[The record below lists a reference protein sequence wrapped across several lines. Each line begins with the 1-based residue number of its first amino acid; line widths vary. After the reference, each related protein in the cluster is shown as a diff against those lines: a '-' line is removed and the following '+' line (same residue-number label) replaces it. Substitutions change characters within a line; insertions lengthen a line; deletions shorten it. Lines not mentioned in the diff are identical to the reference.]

1 MIRNDT
7 TKGRKTMK
15 LSDTIRAKGLVGE
28 HAAARVA
35 GTPNDWAIP
44 IRIETTTDGYYLISN
59 SRQLQI
65 YLNTFGDVEV
75 EYDSQYK
82 VYRVPAFKAKIEKFT
97 AAKAAN
103 CKIWGCE

>member
-1 MIRNDT
+1 
-7 TKGRKTMK
+7 MK
-15 LSDTIRAKGLVGE
+15 LSETIRAKGLVGE

-44 IRIETTTDGYYLISN
+44 IRIETNTDGYYLISN

-82 VYRVPAFKAKIEKFT
+82 VYRVPAFQAKIEQYSN
-97 AAKAAN
+97 AKAEQ